1 MRVPV
6 EFSVVTHAICSCCRS
21 ALTLSAALV
30 LALASAPPLFAQGNT
45 SSTVVNA
52 GKLPDEATPPTI
64 DGKVDEAVWTAIA
77 PHTTF
82 IQQDPRLGEPATE
95 KTEVRLLFSKTHV
108 YASFI
113 CFDQDPSKIIVS
125 QARRDASLAE
135 TDSVIVVFDTFND
148 NQNAFVF
155 GTNPLGIEYDGQV
168 AREGQTSGLSFGGGA
183 AGTQR
188 GGVSAFNPNWDGDWV
203 VRAQITDRGWE
214 AEMAIPLRTLRY
226 SPGENQTWGFNVMR
240 NIRHKNEQIYLSE
253 IPRGF
258 DIYRISLA
266 AKVPGLSLPTRRDVK
281 FIPYVLG
288 SSNKD
293 FTRATDQ
300 VDTKAEIGGDLKW
313 GVRPNLT
320 LDVTANT
327 DFAQVEADEEQ
338 VNLTR
343 FDLFFPEKR
352 PFFLENA
359 TTFQFGQPQ
368 AIDLFVSRRIGLSG
382 AGGTL
387 LPIDILAGTR
397 LSGKLGSSWNVGVLN
412 IQTNDAN
419 DIAGNRIALDTN
431 FTALRLQKEIGRS
444 SYGAMFVGKYV
455 TGDTAGSSF
464 NKWNRAYGVDANWQ
478 VSEGQRISTF
488 YARTDT
494 PDDTAVTAVDA
505 PKGSDWSARGFYDFR
520 NRLWQIGGGIT
531 RVGYNFNPEVGFLP
545 RRNFIRP
552 EMRIF
557 FQPQPSRPRWIRRI
571 APHISANAFYDA
583 TAVDSSN
590 RPVSG
595 GDKKLQTAFWH
606 VHPFEIQPMKG
617 GRFGWFFDVNKD
629 NPIRPFQVYNR
640 DGRRIVIPIGEYTWT
655 QHAFEY
661 FYDPSAAVTGTIRYR
676 IGNYYNGDFNAL
688 ELTSDYRFTARVTA
702 SVGWTR
708 QEANLAPGTV
718 PGCATCRGTFVANL
732 VPVKATIAFTNLASL
747 SVLAQYNGQTGQY
760 SANARLALLNRSG
773 TGLFV
778 VYNDRRD
785 VLDTTSYDTV
795 GRSFVI
801 KFTRLFDL

>member
-1 MRVPV
+1 MKN
-6 EFSVVTHAICSCCRS
+6 VTCSCWGS
-21 ALTLSAALV
+21 ALTRSAALV
-30 LALASAPPLFAQGNT
+30 LVLASVSPLFAQGNT

-52 GKLPDEATPPTI
+52 GQLPAEGTPPTI
-64 DGKVDEAVWTAIA
+64 DGKVDEAVWTAIT

-82 IQQDPRLGEPATE
+82 TQQDPRLGEPATE
-95 KTEVRLLFSKTHV
+95 RTEVRLLFSNTHV

-113 CFDQDPSKIIVS
+113 CFDVDPSKIIVS

-135 TDSVIVVFDTFND
+135 TDSVIAIFDTFND
-148 NQNAFVF
+148 SQNAFVF

-168 AREGQTSGLSFGGGA
+168 AREGQTSGTAFGGGA

-188 GGVSAFNPNWDGDWV
+188 GGISAFNPNWDGDWV
-203 VRAQITDRGWE
+203 VRAQITERGWE
-214 AEMAIPLRTLRY
+214 AEMAIPLKTLRY
-226 SPGENQTWGFNVMR
+226 GAGENQTWGFNVLR
-240 NIRHKNEQIYLSE
+240 NIRHKNEQVYLAE

-266 AKVPGLSLPTRRDVK
+266 AKVPGLSLPNRRDIK

-288 SSNKD
+288 ATNKD
-293 FTRATDQ
+293 FTRSSDQ
-300 VDTKAEIGGDLKW
+300 IDNRIDVGGDLKW

-368 AIDLFVSRRIGLSG
+368 SIDLFFSRNIGLSG

-387 LPIDILAGTR
+387 LPIDILAGSR
-397 LSGKLGSSWNVGVLN
+397 LSGKVAGSWNLGLLN
-412 IQTNDAN
+412 IQTNDASDPN
-419 DIAGNRIALDTN
+419 GNPLAKDTN
-431 FTALRLQKEIGRS
+431 FSVARVQKEVGRS
-444 SYGAMFVGKYV
+444 SYGAIFVGKYV
-455 TGDTAGSSF
+455 TGNTNRNTF

-478 VSEGQRISTF
+478 LSAGQRLSAF
-488 YARTDT
+488 VARTDT
-494 PDDTAVTAVDA
+494 PEDTGGLAATA
-505 PKGSDWSARGFYDFR
+505 PRGSDWSARSFYDFR
-520 NRLWQIGGGIT
+520 NRLWQVGAGLS

-552 EMRIF
+552 ELRIF
-557 FQPQPSRPRWIRRI
+557 FQPQPSRPKWIRRI

-583 TAVDSSN
+583 DPVDTAGRKVSS
-590 RPVSG
+590 
-595 GDKKLQTAFWH
+595 GDRKLQTAMWH
-606 VHPFEIQPMKG
+606 VHPFEIQPMRG

-640 DGRRIVIPIGEYTWT
+640 DGKRVVIPVGEYSWT

-661 FYDPSAAVTGTIRYR
+661 FYDPSAPVTGTVRYR

-688 ELTSDYRFTARVTA
+688 ELTSDFRFTARVTA

-708 QEANLAPGTV
+708 QDVDLPQGA
-718 PGCATCRGTFVANL
+718 FVANL
-732 VPVKATIAFTNLASL
+732 VPVKATVAFTNLASL

-773 TGLFV
+773 TGLFI

-801 KFTRLFDL
+801 KFTRLFDM